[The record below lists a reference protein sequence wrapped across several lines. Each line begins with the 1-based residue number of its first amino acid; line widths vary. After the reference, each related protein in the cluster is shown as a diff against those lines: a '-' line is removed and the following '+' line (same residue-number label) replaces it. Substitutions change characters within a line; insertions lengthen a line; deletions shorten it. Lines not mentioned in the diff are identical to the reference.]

1 MKKGLLP
8 KARENLVP
16 RPPERLVREEQKILR
31 PKGPR
36 NLSRH
41 KYTSEKIVLTEEIQ
55 DNPKEA
61 DSGLEERK
69 QTEIRDNKALQAEIE
84 KLKLKINSQSH
95 VIFT

>member
-8 KARENLVP
+8 RARENMVP
-16 RPPERLVREEQKILR
+16 RPPERPIREEQKILR

-41 KYTSEKIVLTEEIQ
+41 KYTSEKIVLTEEIP
-55 DNPKEA
+55 DNRKEA
-61 DSGLEERK
+61 DLGLEERK
-69 QTEIRDNKALQAEIE
+69 HTDLRDNKALQAEID